1 MIGINIEMP
10 TYCYDCPCH
19 NGENGRCNVTGEY
32 TFDKRPFDC
41 PLCDVNEVKHAKW
54 IQNPYHD
61 RFYTCSKCGRHVET
75 YFIGPVKV
83 YPFCSNCGAKM
94 DEDKIEENEK

>member
-19 NGENGRCNVTGEY
+19 NSENGQCNVTGEY

-41 PLCDVNEVKHAKW
+41 PLCEIKEVKHAHW
-54 IQNPYHD
+54 VNGICTN
-61 RFYTCSKCGRHVET
+61 CGIEKPIVTAYRA
-75 YFIGPVKV
+75 FSDIV
-83 YPFCSNCGAKM
+83 YQYKGELNYCPNCGAQM
-94 DEDKIEENEK
+94 EK

>member
-19 NGENGRCNVTGEY
+19 NGENGQCNVTGEY

-41 PLCDVNEVKHAKW
+41 PLCDVGEVRHGKFVSELVKKPDWA
-54 IQNPYHD
+54 
-61 RFYTCSKCGRHVET
+61 GRLQSYYQPNSCNQCHSALSGEEN
-75 YFIGPVKV
+75 YCPV
-83 YPFCSNCGAKM
+83 CGAKM
-94 DEDKIEENEK
+94 EK